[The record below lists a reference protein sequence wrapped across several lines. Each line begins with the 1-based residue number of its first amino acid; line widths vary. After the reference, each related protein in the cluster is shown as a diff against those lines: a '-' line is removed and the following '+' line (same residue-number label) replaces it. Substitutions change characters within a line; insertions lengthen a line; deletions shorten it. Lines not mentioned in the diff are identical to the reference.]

1 MFNMDYRFP
10 ALPNG
15 MIVDAQAAMGF
26 VISQTSFIE
35 RGINET
41 VYPEIQYPNL
51 IPVDTSAWE
60 FAKSVTYF
68 SGDRVGVAKWING
81 NADDVPLANSE
92 LTKHETMVYTAALGY
107 GWGWEEVG
115 YAMMINQPLQATDA
129 AAARRGAEEMIDRV
143 ALLGDASK
151 NFDGLIDHSAVT
163 PAAATTGDWLDG
175 TGTTAA
181 TIMADI
187 NGALLAAGS
196 GTNWTGMAN
205 TLLLPHTHL
214 AHLAATVIP
223 GTDTPLMRYVMEN
236 NWYTLQTR
244 QPLRIQ
250 SIRGLETAGVGTT
263 ARMIAYRRDPDVL
276 KLHIPMPHKF
286 LPVWQSGP
294 LRWEVPGVM
303 RLGGLDIRRPK
314 EVIYRDGI

>member
-1 MFNMDYRFP
+1 MFHFGGYQLP
-10 ALPNG
+10 PLPNG
-15 MIVDAQAAMGF
+15 MVMDAQAALGF
-26 VISQTSFIE
+26 VISQASFIE
-35 RGINET
+35 RGINEQI
-41 VYPEIQYPNL
+41 YPEIQYPQL

-81 NADDVPLANSE
+81 NADDVPLANSN
-92 LTKHETMVYTAALGY
+92 LTAHETMVYTAALGY
-107 GWGWEEVG
+107 GYGWEEVG
-115 YAMMINQPLQATDA
+115 YAMMIGQPLQATDA

-143 ALLGDASK
+143 ALQGDATK
-151 NFDGLIDHSAVT
+151 GFDGLIDHSAVT
-163 PAAATTGDWLDG
+163 PAAAPNGDWFG
-175 TGTTAA
+175 TGATPA
-181 TIMADI
+181 TIMGDVNA
-187 NGALLAAGS
+187 ALLGAGS

-205 TLLLPHTHL
+205 TLLLPHNHL
-214 AHLAATVIP
+214 ALLAETVLT
-223 GTDTPLMRYVMEN
+223 GTDTPLLRHIMEN

-250 SIRGLETAGVGTT
+250 AIRGLEEAGVGTT
-263 ARMIAYRRDPDVL
+263 ARMIAYRRSEDVL
-276 KLHIPMPHKF
+276 KLHIPMPHRF

-314 EVIYRDGI
+314 EVVYRDGI